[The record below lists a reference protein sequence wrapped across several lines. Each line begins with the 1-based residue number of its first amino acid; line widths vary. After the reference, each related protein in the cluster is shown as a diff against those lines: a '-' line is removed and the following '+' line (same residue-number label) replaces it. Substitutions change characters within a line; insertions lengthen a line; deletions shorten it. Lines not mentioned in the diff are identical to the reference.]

1 MVFSSSIFVF
11 AFLPIVLAVYYA
23 AQRKYQNGILLLA
36 SLMFYAYGEPKFVF
50 VMLASIVLNY
60 LFALLLGRTEK
71 KRSRLLVLWGA
82 VVVNMGL
89 LFVYKYLGLTQDILN
104 RLAGHERFTWAVP
117 ALPIGISFFTFQALS
132 YVIDVYYRHVP
143 VQKNP
148 FYVALYISFFPQLIA
163 GPIVRYNTIAEQI
176 EHRTVTWEKF
186 SDGVHRFILGFGK
199 KVIIANN
206 VAVIAREAFADPQQ
220 DSLLMLWLGALAF
233 TLQIFFDFGGY
244 SDMAIGLGKMFG
256 FTFEENFNYPYI
268 SGSITEFWR
277 RWHMSLSQWFR
288 DYVYI
293 PLGGSRVGKVRNIL
307 NLFLVWLL
315 TGIWHGA
322 NYTFIVWGLLQFV
335 VQLVEKVLIHP
346 EKRRFFLLRGAWRL
360 VTLLTIV
367 LGWVV
372 FNSASLSQAGA
383 YIASMFGAGA
393 LSLADNQALH
403 LWREY
408 GAYMVMGIAFS
419 TPVAKVCGQK
429 LQARFPARR
438 TLLFNLRTA
447 GELFIFLWAASFVLL
462 GSYNPFIYFNF

>member
-1 MVFSSSIFVF
+1 
-11 AFLPIVLAVYYA
+11 
-23 AQRKYQNGILLLA
+23 
-36 SLMFYAYGEPKFVF
+36 
-50 VMLASIVLNY
+50 
-60 LFALLLGRTEK
+60 
-71 KRSRLLVLWGA
+71 
-82 VVVNMGL
+82 
-89 LFVYKYLGLTQDILN
+89 
-104 RLAGHERFTWAVP
+104 
-117 ALPIGISFFTFQALS
+117 
-132 YVIDVYYRHVP
+132 
-143 VQKNP
+143 
-148 FYVALYISFFPQLIA
+148 
-163 GPIVRYNTIAEQI
+163 
-176 EHRTVTWEKF
+176 
-186 SDGVHRFILGFGK
+186 
-199 KVIIANN
+199 
-206 VAVIAREAFADPQQ
+206 
-220 DSLLMLWLGALAF
+220 MLWLGALAF

-346 EKRRFFLLRGAWRL
+346 EKRRFFLLRGDWRL